1 MSYQLSMDDVLGLGH
16 GMHHMETRRGMMTK
30 AEPEPAAPAPPRP
43 KRVNKVFRDRTIRIS
58 AVDMDKLAWTYA
70 EYLESDCPD
79 AEKDAALDIA
89 HLMLK
94 VLDQITDIRKH
105 PKYVETSDDYAE
117 AEAQAERERA
127 ERRARR
133 AKRGQNTQ
141 EK

>member
-30 AEPEPAAPAPPRP
+30 AEPEPTPATRP

-117 AEAQAERERA
+117 AEAQAERER
-127 ERRARR
+127 RARR